1 MRYLFDT
8 DHLSVLQKST
18 GQDYQNLSKRMERI
32 PIVDFAISIVTV
44 HEQLLGSHTY
54 INRARDETQLL
65 RGYEMMTRLVGNLKV
80 IPTLGFDRRSL
91 DIFKDLKSQQLKIGT
106 MDLRIASISIS
117 HNLTL
122 LTRNHKDFSQISNLS
137 IEDWTSLH

>member
-54 INRARDETQLL
+54 LNRARDETQLL

-80 IPTLGFDRRSL
+80 IPMWRYEENEKMVN
-91 DIFKDLKSQQLKIGT
+91 ICKSDVGKCC
-106 MDLRIASISIS
+106 
-117 HNLTL
+117 
-122 LTRNHKDFSQISNLS
+122 
-137 IEDWTSLH
+137 

>member
-80 IPTLGFDRRSL
+80 IPTLGFDRRSFRY
-91 DIFKDLKSQQLKIGT
+91 IQ
-106 MDLRIASISIS
+106 R
-117 HNLTL
+117 
-122 LTRNHKDFSQISNLS
+122 SQISAAKNRHNGFTNCRDIDCS
-137 IEDWTSLH
+137 

>member
-1 MRYLFDT
+1 MRYLLDT

-44 HEQLLGSHTY
+44 HEQMLGSHTY

-80 IPTLGFDRRSL
+80 IPTIGFDQKSL
-91 DIFKDLKSQQLKIGT
+91 NVFKDLKSQQPKIGT
-106 MDLRIASISIS
+106 MDLRIAAISIS

-137 IEDWTSLH
+137 IEDWTSLY